1 MRHRSDNWR
10 VLEMD
15 LGDDEKGR
23 GILPVVLDASTAVY
37 SLHLEGVGDRF
48 TIRDAADQ
56 PVTLQVVGLLKNSM
70 MQGNLLLSERD
81 FLQIF
86 PDTGGYR
93 FFLLEPRGEQIAG
106 PPRDPGI
113 AATARHDEIAQI
125 LESTL
130 GDDGFD
136 VADTREVLAQFL
148 AVQNTY
154 LSTFQSLGALG
165 LLLGTIGL
173 AVVQLRSVLERR
185 GELALMRASGF
196 RHDKLVG
203 MVMVENCLLLLGG
216 LAVGTLA
223 AAVALVPQWMPR
235 DASVPWLALTVLL
248 ATIALV
254 GVAAG
259 WLATRSALR
268 APIMPSLRGD

>member
-1 MRHRSDNWR
+1 
-10 VLEMD
+10 
-15 LGDDEKGR
+15 
-23 GILPVVLDASTAVY
+23 
-37 SLHLEGVGDRF
+37 
-48 TIRDAADQ
+48 
-56 PVTLQVVGLLKNSM
+56 
-70 MQGNLLLSERD
+70 
-81 FLQIF
+81 
-86 PDTGGYR
+86 
-93 FFLLEPRGEQIAG
+93 
-106 PPRDPGI
+106 
-113 AATARHDEIAQI
+113 
-125 LESTL
+125 L

-136 VADTREVLAQFL
+136 VADAREVLTQFL

-185 GELALMRASGF
+185 GELALMRASGL
-196 RHDKLVG
+196 RHDRLVR

-235 DASVPWLALTVLL
+235 EASVPWAALTMLL
-248 ATIALV
+248 GTIALV

-259 WLATRSALR
+259 WSATRSALR
-268 APIMPSLRGD
+268 APIMPALRGD